1 MQQIIFGDAPCGC
14 SFHRALLLSVCVCCV
29 HLVTRLLPKMGN
41 SVGKV
46 ITRQWR
52 KDLLMT
58 GVIPVSADRWKSV
71 LHVKGLVGI
80 WNGNLPG
87 LSLEL

>member
-1 MQQIIFGDAPCGC
+1 MRPVDVAFTGRFYCPFVCAAFI
-14 SFHRALLLSVCVCCV
+14 LLPV
-29 HLVTRLLPKMGN
+29 LLPKMGN

-71 LHVKGLVGI
+71 LHVKGLVEV

>member
-1 MQQIIFGDAPCGC
+1 
-14 SFHRALLLSVCVCCV
+14 
-29 HLVTRLLPKMGN
+29 
-41 SVGKV
+41 
-46 ITRQWR
+46 
-52 KDLLMT
+52 MT

-71 LHVKGLVGI
+71 LHVKGLVEV